1 MADEVLGISGSM
13 DISDIQKSINDL
25 ISQMQRLN
33 LETDSLSKHFNENF
47 AKIQASSA
55 DAATKQKQAMELFA
69 SSIEQA
75 KKQMATL
82 PDQIKAA
89 SKEALSFSDSCVT
102 IKNKMMDLKIGSD
115 EFAKLNAQLQQNQRA
130 AEQAAQRHDELA
142 NSFNGLT
149 SFIAN
154 ASASID
160 AFNGISTAATGS
172 TGLNAISHGAVTAA
186 LAGETAGRAANT
198 EAMGRETEVMN
209 ENSQASQAQVEN
221 MEQKKTL
228 TNEYSSALDALTEKI
243 RNNQQVSEQ
252 QIQGEI
258 DTARERIRL
267 LEDEKN
273 KKEEL
278 LNTKYS
284 EYEKYSSDAL
294 LGDPA
299 KKDENLSKAK
309 EAVDAYNQLAAEIN
323 NTDSSIRQINA
334 SINALNS
341 ALSTNSNEAKN
352 SQDNLT
358 ESINQAKNAAEALN
372 NESNKVADNDPF
384 GVQKM
389 SLETLKAE
397 YEATTQRIAE
407 LKKEYDGFINKGGE
421 EKYAEK
427 MAKNATETRG
437 LNEKLKAVTDE
448 LKKQGVEIDKNI
460 SKTKKQSDEV
470 GGLFKQLKGGFGSG
484 FGGIFN
490 TLLSGKFLGWATAIG
505 AIAKGLW
512 DASKASEEYR
522 KSLMTLRHYM
532 DTMDFKTVR
541 QDILALTAT
550 TSKTAA
556 DMAGAATYFAKIWE
570 SLRTSPEALVAMVK
584 SANEFAVLS
593 GKSSTEAAKA
603 IANLASEY
611 HLTAQQATQMSAMI
625 ANAAKNTTSSFDEM
639 ASAISSAGSQ
649 AALYGVS
656 FRDMTTLIGYSANQ
670 FGGATKAASKFNMM
684 LMTMNGMEAKFRP
697 SAVGMVKAL
706 ENLKE
711 AYDRG
716 ERPQDKF
723 MKRQR
728 AVAEY
733 FIKNADAIKKY
744 GQAIDNTTE
753 KDKILADRQTTAEAN
768 LNKLKSTW
776 NGLLTSLNV
785 NLTPI
790 LTNILNFF
798 DKIIGGA
805 QRTTKELRALSR
817 FQQAKNNARNS
828 QPSNANAFVP
838 TPMVDTFGSED
849 VYLKNYNN
857 QEKILSQRYKNAVKK
872 YQGMWK
878 NATSKAIANA
888 ASNEVFQLWKSKRDR
903 YYTIDA
909 TEIKTLLGEYRG
921 ETIALNTKPINSG
934 NIGDGGT
941 NTSDKTLKELNKK
954 AKQTEDLL
962 KLQRQERLDTEKQTF
977 AALQAERDANIA
989 AISDDAERER
999 QTMIAAHE
1007 KRMAEIKQQEK
1018 DMLENNIQKAA
1029 QEYQKQHQNDKNYKG
1044 FFTQGLD
1051 KEVSLTKDQMR
1062 QINALY
1068 DKEAS
1073 EYNRLLQEKQNADDE
1088 YRLQYLEKYGYDYE
1102 QRAAIAEKYD
1112 KQIAKAAS
1120 EWQKK
1125 TLEEEKKQALTAFD
1139 LKQFQESI
1147 DWEALFGD
1155 LGRYTKKALKE
1166 VQNQIRAFMK
1176 TDEFKALNPTDKQ
1189 VIIQGL
1195 QRVENASTVGLPFR
1209 EYGKALRELR
1219 DARES
1224 KEKADAEKE
1233 IANNSP
1239 KATDEIRQKAAEN
1252 AKAAAERLKNAQDKA
1267 NSSGDKLTDRLTLIA
1282 SAFTKLGSSANVS
1295 LSEVGG
1301 AITGVLQ
1308 GLEIIDKK
1316 VGGIVGAIIGILDAV
1331 GQQGLDGFLGNVLG
1345 SVGNAL
1351 TGILTSKLSPVGM
1364 LGSAFGVKW
1373 QADYTKWQEAD
1384 SKYRELSKVWDSL
1397 ISKKQEYL
1405 NMSWGV
1411 EAQQVGDELQR
1422 LIELEKEQAI
1432 LAAKARLDSGASAGS
1447 RSIWYRMWQGSY
1459 KSDTSDNKGSVDSDV
1474 SGVITSIMGGI
1485 NWRDV
1490 NESVVKGLK
1499 EAGLGDAKF
1508 QGMEDLLYMT
1518 SDQLLWIKE
1527 NYAGL
1532 WAAMDSA
1539 FRGYLEEIIQYGE
1552 AAEDSIEAVKEQIL
1566 NTSLDNVFDSALS
1579 SLQKYADG
1587 TENVFDGINQNWQ
1600 KMINNMLVNSA
1611 IGNRLR
1617 SELEAWYEQWYSAYD
1632 NDKSLDGQEI
1642 ADLKQQYNEI
1652 IQKAKDEIDALR
1664 EAGLVRDIDEDSQS
1678 ATAKAVSNITYDQAN
1693 VIDGRLTAIQICGE
1707 QQLTELQVHSKLQER
1722 MAVSLD
1728 EISMPIRDIDAN
1740 IETMVDIQTSMN
1752 EHLEAISANTKCL
1765 PAMAADI
1772 NKMKKKMENM

>member
-55 DAATKQKQAMELFA
+55 DAATKQKQTMELFA

-75 KKQMATL
+75 KKQMASL
-82 PDQIKAA
+82 PEQIKAA

-115 EFAKLNAQLQQNQRA
+115 EFAKLNAQLQQNQHA
-130 AEQAAQRHDELA
+130 AELATQRHDELA

-172 TGLNAISHGAVTAA
+172 TGLNAISHGAITAA
-186 LAGETAGRAANT
+186 LAGETAGRTANT
-198 EAMGRETEVMN
+198 EAMSKETEIMN
-209 ENSQASQAQVEN
+209 ENSQASQTQAEN

-252 QIQGEI
+252 QIQNEI
-258 DTARERIRL
+258 NLAQERIKQ
-267 LEDEKN
+267 LEEEKS

-278 LNTKYS
+278 MSAKYA
-284 EYEKYSSDAL
+284 EYEKYSSDAI

-299 KKDENLSKAK
+299 KKEENLSKAK
-309 EAVDAYNQLAAEIN
+309 EAVDAYNQLATEIN
-323 NTDSSIRQINA
+323 NTDNSIRQINA

-341 ALSTNSNEAKN
+341 ELYANNNAVKN
-352 SQDNLT
+352 SQDSLS
-358 ESINQAKNAAEALN
+358 ESINQTKNAAEALN
-372 NESNKVADNDPF
+372 NETNKAADNDPF

-389 SLETLKAE
+389 SIETLKAE
-397 YEATTQRIAE
+397 YEATTQRITE

-427 MAKNATETRG
+427 MAKNAAETKE
-437 LNEKLKAVTDE
+437 LNEKLKAVTAE
-448 LKKQGVEIDKNI
+448 LKKQGVEIDKNT
-460 SKTKKQSDEV
+460 SKTKKQANEV
-470 GGLFKQLKGGFGSG
+470 GSLFKQLKGGFGGG

-532 DTMDFKTVR
+532 DAMDFKTVR

-550 TSKTAA
+550 TSKSAA
-556 DMAGAATYFAKIWE
+556 DMAGAATYFAKVWE
-570 SLRTSPEALVAMVK
+570 SLRTSPEALVTMVK
-584 SANEFAVLS
+584 SANEFAILS

-611 HLTAQQATQMSAMI
+611 HLTAQQATQMSAII

-639 ASAISSAGSQ
+639 ASSISSAGSQ

-670 FGGATKAASKFNMM
+670 FGGASKAASKFNMM
-684 LMTMNGMEAKFRP
+684 LMTMSGMEAKFRP

-728 AVAEY
+728 AAAEY

-753 KDKILADRQTTAEAN
+753 KDKLLADRQTTAEAN
-768 LNKLKSTW
+768 INKLKSTW

-790 LTNILNFF
+790 LINILNFF

-828 QPSNANAFVP
+828 QSGNANAFVP
-838 TPMVDTFGSED
+838 TPMVDAFGSED
-849 VYLKNYNN
+849 VYLENYNK
-857 QEKILSQRYKNAVKK
+857 QEKLLSQRYKNAVKK
-872 YQGMWK
+872 YQKMWK

-888 ASNEVFQLWKSKRDR
+888 ASNEVLRLWESKRDK
-903 YYTIDA
+903 YNTIDA
-909 TEIKTLLGEYRG
+909 NEINALLGEYRG
-921 ETIALNTKPINSG
+921 ETIALNTKPINTG
-934 NIGDGGT
+934 DIGDGGT

-962 KLQRQERLDTEKQTF
+962 KLQRQERLNAEKQTL

-999 QTMIAAHE
+999 RAMIAAHE

-1073 EYNRLLQEKQNADDE
+1073 EYSRMLQEKQNADDE
-1088 YRLQYLEKYGYDYE
+1088 YRLQYLEKYGYEYE
-1102 QRAAIAEKYD
+1102 KRAAIAEKYD

-1125 TLEEEKKQALTAFD
+1125 TLEEEKKQALSAFD
-1139 LKQFQESI
+1139 FKQFQENI
-1147 DWEALFGD
+1147 NWEALFGD

-1166 VQNQIRAFMK
+1166 VQNQIRAFMQ

-1195 QRVENASTVGLPFR
+1195 QKVENASTVGLPFR

-1219 DARES
+1219 DAKEA

-1233 IANNSP
+1233 IAENSP
-1239 KATDEIRQKAAEN
+1239 KATDEMRREAAEN

-1267 NSSGDKLTDRLTLIA
+1267 DVSGDKLTDRLTLIA
-1282 SAFTKLGSSANVS
+1282 SAFTKLGSSANMS

-1301 AITGVLQ
+1301 AITGVLE
-1308 GLEIIDKK
+1308 GLSVIDDK
-1316 VGGIVGAIIGILDAV
+1316 VGGVIGAVIGLMDIIS
-1331 GQQGLDGFLGNVLG
+1331 QQGVDGFLGNVFENVGKALG
-1345 SVGNAL
+1345 RLFES
-1351 TGILTSKLSPVGM
+1351 SPVGM
-1364 LGSAFGVKW
+1364 IFGV
-1373 QADYTKWQEAD
+1373 DLFGD
-1384 SKYRELSKVWDSL
+1384 SKTKAWEEANAKYKELSNVWDSL

-1432 LAAKARLDSGASAGS
+1432 LAAKARLDVTNGS
-1447 RSIWYRMWQGSY
+1447 HSMYYRMWQGSY
-1459 KSDTSDNKGSVDSDV
+1459 KSTRQDNTGATDYTLSLNSR
-1474 SGVITSIMGGI
+1474 I
-1485 NWRDV
+1485 NWQDV
-1490 NESVVKGLK
+1490 NDSIEKGLR
-1499 EAGLGDAKF
+1499 EAGLGDATF

-1532 WAAMDSA
+1532 WAAMDST
-1539 FRGYLEEIIQYGE
+1539 FRGYLEEIIQYGD

-1587 TENVFDGINQNWQ
+1587 AEDVFDEINQNWQ
-1600 KMINNMLVNSA
+1600 QMINNMLVNST

-1642 ADLKQQYNEI
+1642 ANLKQQYNEI
-1652 IQKAKDEIDALR
+1652 IQNAKNEIDALR

-1693 VIDGRLTAIQICGE
+1693 VIDGRLTAIQICDE
-1707 QQLTELQVHSKLQER
+1707 QQLTEIQIQSKYQER
-1722 MAVSLD
+1722 MSVSLD
-1728 EISMPIRDIDAN
+1728 AISLPIQDIDAN
-1740 IETMVDIQTSMN
+1740 IETMVGIQTSMN

-1765 PAMAADI
+1765 PTMAADI
-1772 NKMKKKMENM
+1772 NKMKKKIESM

>member
-25 ISQMQRLN
+25 IGQMQKLN
-33 LETDSLSKHFNENF
+33 LETDKLSKHFNENF
-47 AKIQASSA
+47 AKIEASSA
-55 DAATKQKQAMELFA
+55 DAATKQKQVMELYS

-82 PDQIKAA
+82 PEQIKAA
-89 SKEALSFSDSCVT
+89 SKEALSFSDSCVS

-115 EFAKLNAQLQQNQRA
+115 EFAKLNAELQQNQRA
-130 AEQAAQRHDELA
+130 AEQAMQRHEELS

-149 SFIAN
+149 AFVAN

-172 TGLNAISHGAVTAA
+172 TGLNAVSHGAVTAA

-198 EAMGRETEVMN
+198 EAMGKETEAMN
-209 ENSQASQAQVEN
+209 ENSQASQNEADNIEK
-221 MEQKKTL
+221 KKTL

-243 RNNQQVSEQ
+243 RSNQQVSEQ
-252 QIQGEI
+252 QIQNEI
-258 DTARERIRL
+258 NLAQERIKQ
-267 LEDEKN
+267 LEEEKS

-278 LNTKYS
+278 MSAKYA
-284 EYEKYSSDAL
+284 EYEKYSSDAI

-299 KKDENLSKAK
+299 KKEENLSKAK
-309 EAVDAYNQLAAEIN
+309 EAVDAYNQLATEIN
-323 NTDSSIRQINA
+323 NTDNSIRQINA

-341 ALSTNSNEAKN
+341 ELYANNNAVKN
-352 SQDNLT
+352 SQDSLS
-358 ESINQAKNAAEALN
+358 ESINQTKNAAEALN
-372 NESNKVADNDPF
+372 NETNKAADNDPF

-389 SLETLKAE
+389 SIETLKAE

-427 MAKNATETRG
+427 MAKNASETKE
-437 LNEKLKAVTDE
+437 LNEKLKAVTAE
-448 LKKQGVEIDKNI
+448 LKKQGIEIDKNTA
-460 SKTKKQSDEV
+460 KTKKQANEV
-470 GGLFKQLKGGFGSG
+470 GGLFKQLKGGFGG
-484 FGGIFN
+484 GVGGIFN
-490 TLLSGKFLGWATAIG
+490 TLLSGKFLGWATVIG
-505 AIAKGLW
+505 AVAKGLW

-522 KSLMTLRHYM
+522 KSLMPLKHYM
-532 DTMDFKTVR
+532 DAMDFKTVR

-550 TSKTAA
+550 TSKSAA
-556 DMAGAATYFAKIWE
+556 DMAGAATYFAKVWE
-570 SLRTSPEALVAMVK
+570 SLRTSPEALVTMVK

-728 AVAEY
+728 AAAEY

-753 KDKILADRQTTAEAN
+753 KDKLLADRQTTAEAN

-828 QPSNANAFVP
+828 QGGNANAFVP
-838 TPMVDTFGSED
+838 TPVVDTFGNED
-849 VYLKNYNN
+849 IYLENYNK

-872 YQGMWK
+872 YQRMWK

-888 ASNEVFQLWKSKRDR
+888 ASNEVLRLWESKRDK
-903 YYTIDA
+903 YNTIDA
-909 TEIKTLLGEYRG
+909 NEINALLGEYRG
-921 ETIALNTKPINSG
+921 ETIALNTKPINTG
-934 NIGDGGT
+934 DIGDGGT

-962 KLQRQERLDTEKQTF
+962 KLQRQERLNAEKQTL

-999 QTMIAAHE
+999 QAMIAAHE

-1029 QEYQKQHQNDKNYKG
+1029 QEYQKQHQNDKNYRG
-1044 FFTQGLD
+1044 FFTRGLD

-1073 EYNRLLQEKQNADDE
+1073 EYSRMLQEKQNADDE
-1088 YRLQYLEKYGYDYE
+1088 YRLQYLEKYGYEYE
-1102 QRAAIAEKYD
+1102 KRAAIAEKYD
-1112 KQIAKAAS
+1112 KQIAKTTS

-1125 TLEEEKKQALTAFD
+1125 TLEEEKKQALLAFD

-1166 VQNQIRAFMK
+1166 VQKQIRAFMQ

-1195 QRVENASTVGLPFR
+1195 QRVENASTVGLPFG
-1209 EYGKALRELR
+1209 EYGRALRELR
-1219 DARES
+1219 DA
-1224 KEKADAEKE
+1224 KKANERAEAEKE
-1233 IANNSP
+1233 IAENNP

-1252 AKAAAERLKNAQDKA
+1252 AKAAAERLKNAQEKA

-1282 SAFTKLGSSANVS
+1282 SAFTKLGSSANMS

-1301 AITGVLQ
+1301 AIIGVLQ
-1308 GLEIIDKK
+1308 GLEIMGEKA
-1316 VGGIVGAIIGILDAV
+1316 GGIVGAIIGILDAV

-1351 TGILTSKLSPVGM
+1351 TGILTSKFSPIGM
-1364 LGSAFGVKW
+1364 VGSAFGVKW
-1373 QADYTKWQEAD
+1373 KPDNSNWEKADN
-1384 SKYRELSKVWDSL
+1384 KYKELSKIWDSL

-1411 EAQQVGDELQR
+1411 EAENIGEETQK
-1422 LIELEKEQAI
+1422 LIEMEKQQAI
-1432 LAAKARLDSGASAGS
+1432 LAAIQRTHAGK
-1447 RSIWYRMWQGSY
+1447 SIGSHSYGYRMWDGSY
-1459 KSDTSDNKGSVDSDV
+1459 KSKRSDNIGRVNTGLNNNATGDIRWK
-1474 SGVITSIMGGI
+1474 
-1485 NWRDV
+1485 DV
-1490 NESVVKGLK
+1490 NTAIEQDLK
-1499 EAGLGDAKF
+1499 AAGLGDATFRKI
-1508 QGMEDLLYMT
+1508 EDLLYMT

-1532 WAAMDSA
+1532 WSSMDSVY
-1539 FRGYLEEIIQYGE
+1539 RDYLEDIIKYGE
-1552 AAEDSIEAVKEQIL
+1552 ASEDAIESVKEQIL

-1587 TENVFDGINQNWQ
+1587 TEDIFDEINQNWQ
-1600 KMINNMLVNSA
+1600 QMINNMLVNSA

-1617 SELEAWYEQWYSAYD
+1617 SEIEAWYEQWYAAYD

-1642 ADLKQQYNEI
+1642 ANLKQQYNEI
-1652 IQKAKDEIDALR
+1652 IQNAKDEIDALR

-1678 ATAKAVSNITYDQAN
+1678 ATAKAASNITYDQAN
-1693 VIDGRLTAIQICGE
+1693 VIDGRLTAIQINCE
-1707 QQLTELQVHSKLQER
+1707 QQLTEIQIQSKYQER
-1722 MAVSLD
+1722 MTTTLD
-1728 EISMPIRDIDAN
+1728 DMLIPMRDMDNN
-1740 IETMVDIQTSMN
+1740 IETMVGIQTSMN

-1772 NKMKKKMENM
+1772 NKMKKKIENM

>member
-47 AKIQASSA
+47 AKIQASSD

-130 AEQAAQRHDELA
+130 AEQATQRHDELA

-198 EAMGRETEVMN
+198 EAMGKETVVMN
-209 ENSQASQAQVEN
+209 ENSLATQNQVEN

-228 TNEYSSALDALTEKI
+228 TNEYSSALDALTGKI
-243 RNNQQVSEQ
+243 RNNQEVSEQ

-258 DTARERIRL
+258 ATARERIRL

-372 NESNKVADNDPF
+372 NESNKVVDNDPF

-448 LKKQGVEIDKNI
+448 LKKQGVEIDKNT
-460 SKTKKQSDEV
+460 SKTKKQADEV

-556 DMAGAATYFAKIWE
+556 DMAGAATYFAKVWE

-768 LNKLKSTW
+768 LNKLRSTW

-790 LTNILNFF
+790 LTNILSFF
-798 DKIIGGA
+798 NKIIGGA

-962 KLQRQERLDTEKQTF
+962 KLQRQERLDAEKQTLV
-977 AALQAERDANIA
+977 ALQAERDANIA
-989 AISDDAERER
+989 AIQDDAERER
-999 QTMIAAHE
+999 QAMIAAHE

-1051 KEVSLTKDQMR
+1051 KEISLTKDQMR

-1102 QRAAIAEKYD
+1102 KRLAIAQQYEK
-1112 KQIAKAAS
+1112 KIANAS
-1120 EWQKK
+1120 NEWQRK
-1125 TLEEEKKQALTAFD
+1125 TLEEEKKSALSAFD
-1139 LKQFQESI
+1139 LKQVTQMM
-1147 DWEALFGD
+1147 DWETILGD
-1155 LGRYTKKALKE
+1155 IQRYSRKALKVVKE
-1166 VQNQIRAFMK
+1166 QISAFMK
-1176 TDEFKALNPTDKQ
+1176 TEEYKALQPSEKKIIIDIQRQIDDNLESNVFKRYSKAIAEFKEAQQDFQSAKIGQEAAAKNPEASPQMKEFFNNRYTEAWKRLNKAQAEADKSGSNL
-1189 VIIQGL
+1189 VDKLNLMVGAFGKLSAENISIGELGSTAGDTLSTLGLIEEKTGSIIGMIAGAIDLLAQIELDDLIGGILENVVQAVGNVFQGIG
-1195 QRVENASTVGLPFR
+1195 NIFGIDFGL
-1209 EYGKALRELR
+1209 GKA
-1219 DARES
+1219 DY
-1224 KEKADAEKE
+1224 
-1233 IANNSP
+1233 
-1239 KATDEIRQKAAEN
+1239 
-1252 AKAAAERLKNAQDKA
+1252 
-1267 NSSGDKLTDRLTLIA
+1267 SG
-1282 SAFTKLGSSANVS
+1282 
-1295 LSEVGG
+1295 
-1301 AITGVLQ
+1301 
-1308 GLEIIDKK
+1308 
-1316 VGGIVGAIIGILDAV
+1316 
-1331 GQQGLDGFLGNVLG
+1331 
-1345 SVGNAL
+1345 
-1351 TGILTSKLSPVGM
+1351 
-1364 LGSAFGVKW
+1364 
-1373 QADYTKWQEAD
+1373 WQEAD
-1384 SKYRELSKVWDSL
+1384 AKYRQLSEVWDSL
-1397 ISKKQEYL
+1397 IDKKKEYL

-1411 EAQQVGDELQR
+1411 EAQNVGEEILN
-1422 LIELEKEQAI
+1422 LIEMDKQQAK
-1432 LAAKARLDSGASAGS
+1432 LAAQARLDSGASKGS
-1447 RSIWYRMWQGSY
+1447 HSIWYRMWQGSY
-1459 KSDTSDNKGSVDSDV
+1459 TSKTSDNKGALDMSATGRKD
-1474 SGVITSIMGGI
+1474 I
-1485 NWRDV
+1485 NWSNV
-1490 NESVVKGLK
+1490 NDSVERGLK
-1499 EAGLGDAKF
+1499 EAGLGEAKF
-1508 QGMEDLLYMT
+1508 QSMSDMLNMT
-1518 SDQLLWIKE
+1518 ADQLLWIKE

-1532 WAAMDSA
+1532 WSVMDTE
-1539 FRGYLEEIIQYGE
+1539 FRGYLEQIIEYGDK
-1552 AAEDSIEAVKEQIL
+1552 AEDVIEALKEQIL
-1566 NTSLDNVFDSALS
+1566 STSLDNVFDSALS

-1587 TENVFDGINQNWQ
+1587 SEDVFDEISENYQ
-1600 KMINNMLVNSA
+1600 KMINNMLVNST

-1632 NDKSLDGQEI
+1632 NDKSLDGEEI
-1642 ADLKQQYNEI
+1642 ANLKQQYNEI
-1652 IQKAKDEIDALR
+1652 IQNAKDEIDALR

-1740 IETMVDIQTSMN
+1740 IEAMVDIQTSMN

>member
-33 LETDSLSKHFNENF
+33 LETDSLSKHFNESF

-55 DAATKQKQAMELFA
+55 DAATKQKQAMELFS

-89 SKEALSFSDSCVT
+89 SREALSFSDSCVT

-130 AEQAAQRHDELA
+130 AEQATQRHDELA

-198 EAMGRETEVMN
+198 EAMGRETVVMN
-209 ENSQASQAQVEN
+209 ENSQATQNQVEN

-228 TNEYSSALDALTEKI
+228 TNEYSSALDALTGKI
-243 RNNQQVSEQ
+243 RNNQEVSEQ

-258 DTARERIRL
+258 ATARERIRL

-448 LKKQGVEIDKNI
+448 LKKQGVEIDKNT
-460 SKTKKQSDEV
+460 SKTKKQADEV

-556 DMAGAATYFAKIWE
+556 DMAGAATYFAKVWE
-570 SLRTSPEALVAMVK
+570 SLRTSPEALVTMVK

-603 IANLASEY
+603 ITNLASEY

-656 FRDMTTLIGYSANQ
+656 FKDMTTLIGYSANQ

-753 KDKILADRQTTAEAN
+753 KDKLLADRQTTAEAN

-934 NIGDGGT
+934 NIGFGGT
-941 NTSDKTLKELNKK
+941 NTSDKTLKELDKK

-962 KLQRQERLDTEKQTF
+962 KLQRQERLDAEKQTLV
-977 AALQAERDANIA
+977 ALQAERDANIA

-1051 KEVSLTKDQMR
+1051 KEISLTKDQMR

-1125 TLEEEKKQALTAFD
+1125 TLEEEKKQALAAFD
-1139 LKQFQESI
+1139 FKQFQESI

-1166 VQNQIRAFMK
+1166 VQEQIRAFMK

-1195 QRVENASTVGLPFR
+1195 QRVENASTVGLPFG

-1219 DARES
+1219 DAREA

-1267 NSSGDKLTDRLTLIA
+1267 DASGDRLANRFALIA
-1282 SAFTKLGSSANVS
+1282 STMTKLGSSTQMS
-1295 LSEVGG
+1295 LSEFGG
-1301 AITGVLQ
+1301 AITGVLE
-1308 GLEIIDKK
+1308 GLSLIKDN
-1316 VGGIVGAIIGILDAV
+1316 VGGVVGAILGILDMI
-1331 GQQGLDGFLGNVLG
+1331 GSQGLDGFLGNVLG
-1345 SVGNAL
+1345 SVGSAVG
-1351 TGILTSKLSPVGM
+1351 GIFDTIGGIFGLD
-1364 LGSAFGVKW
+1364 LGLGGP
-1373 QADYTKWQEAD
+1373 DYSKWQEAD

-1447 RSIWYRMWQGSY
+1447 HKMWYRMWQGSY
-1459 KSDTSDNKGSVDSDV
+1459 KSTRKDNIGATDYNAALNVR
-1474 SGVITSIMGGI
+1474 I
-1485 NWRDV
+1485 NWQDV
-1490 NESVVKGLK
+1490 NDSIEKGLK
-1499 EAGLGDAKF
+1499 EAGLGDATF

-1532 WAAMDSA
+1532 WAAMDTT

-1587 TENVFDGINQNWQ
+1587 AENVFDGINQNWQ
-1600 KMINNMLVNSA
+1600 QMINNMLVNSA

-1642 ADLKQQYNEI
+1642 ANLKEQYNEI

-1707 QQLTELQVHSKLQER
+1707 QQLTELQVHGKLQER

>member
-47 AKIQASSA
+47 AKIQASSG

-69 SSIEQA
+69 ISIEQA

-130 AEQAAQRHDELA
+130 AEQATQRHDELA

-198 EAMGRETEVMN
+198 EAMGRETVVMN
-209 ENSQASQAQVEN
+209 ENSQATQNQVEN

-448 LKKQGVEIDKNI
+448 LKKQGVEIDKNT
-460 SKTKKQSDEV
+460 SKTKKQADEV

-522 KSLMTLRHYM
+522 KSLMALRHYM
-532 DTMDFKTVR
+532 GTMDFKTVR

-570 SLRTSPEALVAMVK
+570 RLRTSPEALVAMVK

-768 LNKLKSTW
+768 LNKLRSTW

-790 LTNILNFF
+790 LTNILSFF

-921 ETIALNTKPINSG
+921 ETIALNTRPINSG
-934 NIGDGGT
+934 NIGNGGT

-962 KLQRQERLDTEKQTF
+962 KLQRQERLDAEKQTF

-989 AISDDAERER
+989 TISDDAERER
-999 QTMIAAHE
+999 QAMIAAHE

-1051 KEVSLTKDQMR
+1051 KEISLTKDQMR

-1112 KQIAKAAS
+1112 KQITKAAS

-1125 TLEEEKKQALTAFD
+1125 TLQEEKKQAFAAFD

-1166 VQNQIRAFMK
+1166 VQEQIRAFMK

-1195 QRVENASTVGLPFR
+1195 QRVENASTVGLPFK

-1219 DARES
+1219 DAKEA

-1252 AKAAAERLKNAQDKA
+1252 AKSAAERLKNAQDKA

-1282 SAFTKLGSSANVS
+1282 SAFTKLGSLANMS

-1308 GLEIIDKK
+1308 GLEIMGEKA
-1316 VGGIVGAIIGILDAV
+1316 GGIVGAIIGLMDIIS
-1331 GQQGLDGFLGNVLG
+1331 QQGLDGFLGNVFN
-1345 SVGNAL
+1345 SVGKTL
-1351 TGILTSKLSPVGM
+1351 GRLFESSPVGM
-1364 LGSAFGVKW
+1364 IFGI
-1373 QADYTKWQEAD
+1373 DLFGD
-1384 SKYRELSKVWDSL
+1384 SKTKAWEEANAKYKELSNVWDSL

-1411 EAQQVGDELQR
+1411 EAQQTGEELQR

-1432 LAAKARLDSGASAGS
+1432 LAAKARLDVKNGS
-1447 RSIWYRMWQGSY
+1447 HSMWYRMWKGSY
-1459 KSDTSDNKGSVDSDV
+1459 KSTRKDNIGATDYNAALNVR
-1474 SGVITSIMGGI
+1474 I
-1485 NWRDV
+1485 NWQDV
-1490 NESVVKGLK
+1490 NESIEKGLR
-1499 EAGLGDAKF
+1499 EAGLGDATF
-1508 QGMEDLLYMT
+1508 QGMEDLLNMT

-1532 WAAMDSA
+1532 WAAMDGA

-1552 AAEDSIEAVKEQIL
+1552 AAEDSVEAVKEQIL

-1587 TENVFDGINQNWQ
+1587 SGNIFDDINQNWQ
-1600 KMINNMLVNSA
+1600 QMINNMLVNSA

-1632 NDKSLDGQEI
+1632 NDKSLDGEEI
-1642 ADLKQQYNEI
+1642 ANLKQQYNEI
-1652 IQKAKDEIDALR
+1652 IQNAKDEIDALR

-1728 EISMPIRDIDAN
+1728 EISMPIHDIDAN

-1752 EHLEAISANTKCL
+1752 EHLEAISTNTKCL

-1772 NKMKKKMENM
+1772 NKMKKKIENM

>member
-33 LETDSLSKHFNENF
+33 LETDSLSKHFNESF

-55 DAATKQKQAMELFA
+55 DAATKQKQAMELFS

-130 AEQAAQRHDELA
+130 AEQATQRHDELA

-198 EAMGRETEVMN
+198 EAMGRETVVMN
-209 ENSQASQAQVEN
+209 ENSQATQNQVEN

-448 LKKQGVEIDKNI
+448 LKKQGVEIDKNT
-460 SKTKKQSDEV
+460 SKTKKQADEV

-556 DMAGAATYFAKIWE
+556 DMAGAATYFAKVWE
-570 SLRTSPEALVAMVK
+570 SLRTSPEALVTMVK

-603 IANLASEY
+603 ITNLASEY

-656 FRDMTTLIGYSANQ
+656 FKDMTTLIGYSANQ

-753 KDKILADRQTTAEAN
+753 KDKLLADRQTTAEAN

-934 NIGDGGT
+934 NIGFGGT
-941 NTSDKTLKELNKK
+941 NTSDKTLKELDKK

-962 KLQRQERLDTEKQTF
+962 KLQRQERLDAEKQTF

-989 AISDDAERER
+989 AIQDDAERER
-999 QTMIAAHE
+999 QAMIAAHE

-1051 KEVSLTKDQMR
+1051 KEISLTKDQMR

-1073 EYNRLLQEKQNADDE
+1073 EYNRLLQEKQNADNE

-1125 TLEEEKKQALTAFD
+1125 TLEEEKKQALAAFD
-1139 LKQFQESI
+1139 FKQFQESI

-1166 VQNQIRAFMK
+1166 VQEQIRAFMK

-1195 QRVENASTVGLPFR
+1195 QRVENASTVGLPFG
-1209 EYGKALRELR
+1209 EYGRALRELR
-1219 DARES
+1219 DAREA

-1267 NSSGDKLTDRLTLIA
+1267 DASGDRLANRFALIA
-1282 SAFTKLGSSANVS
+1282 STMTKLGSSTQMS
-1295 LSEVGG
+1295 LSEFGG
-1301 AITGVLQ
+1301 AITGVLE
-1308 GLEIIDKK
+1308 GLSLIKDN
-1316 VGGIVGAIIGILDAV
+1316 VGGVVGAILGILDMI
-1331 GQQGLDGFLGNVLG
+1331 GSQGLDGFLGNVLG
-1345 SVGNAL
+1345 SVGSAVG
-1351 TGILTSKLSPVGM
+1351 GIFDTIGGIFGLD
-1364 LGSAFGVKW
+1364 LGLGGP
-1373 QADYTKWQEAD
+1373 DYSKWQEAD

-1447 RSIWYRMWQGSY
+1447 HKMWYRMWQGSY
-1459 KSDTSDNKGSVDSDV
+1459 KSTRKDNIGATDYNAALNVR
-1474 SGVITSIMGGI
+1474 I
-1485 NWRDV
+1485 NWQDV
-1490 NESVVKGLK
+1490 NDSIEKGLK
-1499 EAGLGDAKF
+1499 EAGLGDATF

-1532 WAAMDSA
+1532 WAAMDTT

-1587 TENVFDGINQNWQ
+1587 AENVFDGINQNWQ
-1600 KMINNMLVNSA
+1600 QMINNMLVNSA

-1642 ADLKQQYNEI
+1642 ANLKEQYNEI

-1707 QQLTELQVHSKLQER
+1707 QQLTELQVHGKLQER

>member
-33 LETDSLSKHFNENF
+33 LETDSLSKHFNESF

-130 AEQAAQRHDELA
+130 AEQATQRHDELA

-198 EAMGRETEVMN
+198 EAMGRETVVMN
-209 ENSQASQAQVEN
+209 ENSQATQNQVEN

-243 RNNQQVSEQ
+243 RNNQQVSEH

-372 NESNKVADNDPF
+372 NESNKVVDNDPF

-448 LKKQGVEIDKNI
+448 LKKQGVEIDKNT
-460 SKTKKQSDEV
+460 SKTKKQADEV

-570 SLRTSPEALVAMVK
+570 SLRTSPEALVTMVK

-603 IANLASEY
+603 ITNLASEY

-656 FRDMTTLIGYSANQ
+656 FKDMTTLIGYSANQ
-670 FGGATKAASKFNMM
+670 FGGASKAASKFNMM

-753 KDKILADRQTTAEAN
+753 KDKLLADRQTTAEAN

-790 LTNILNFF
+790 LTNILSFF

-934 NIGDGGT
+934 NIGVGGT

-962 KLQRQERLDTEKQTF
+962 KLQRQERLDAEKQTF

-999 QTMIAAHE
+999 QAMIAAHE

-1029 QEYQKQHQNDKNYKG
+1029 QEYQKQHQNDKNYRG

-1051 KEVSLTKDQMR
+1051 KEISLTKDQMR

-1125 TLEEEKKQALTAFD
+1125 TFEEEKKQALAAFD

-1166 VQNQIRAFMK
+1166 VQEQIRAFMK

-1195 QRVENASTVGLPFR
+1195 QRVENASTVGLPFK

-1219 DARES
+1219 DAREA

-1267 NSSGDKLTDRLTLIA
+1267 DVSGDRLANRFALIA
-1282 SAFTKLGSSANVS
+1282 STMTKLGSSAQMS
-1295 LSEVGG
+1295 LSEFGG
-1301 AITGVLQ
+1301 AITGVLE
-1308 GLEIIDKK
+1308 GLGLIKDN
-1316 VGGIVGAIIGILDAV
+1316 VGGVVGAILGLMDLIS
-1331 GQQGLDGFLGNVLG
+1331 QQGVDGFLGNLFENVGKTLG
-1345 SVGNAL
+1345 RLFES
-1351 TGILTSKLSPVGM
+1351 SPVGII
-1364 LGSAFGVKW
+1364 FGI
-1373 QADYTKWQEAD
+1373 DLFGD
-1384 SKYRELSKVWDSL
+1384 SKTKAWEEANAKYKELSNIWDSL

-1411 EAQQVGDELQR
+1411 EAQQVGEELQR

-1432 LAAKARLDSGASAGS
+1432 LAAKARLDVTNGS
-1447 RSIWYRMWQGSY
+1447 HSMYYRMWQGSY
-1459 KSDTSDNKGSVDSDV
+1459 KSTRQDNTGATDYNAALNVR
-1474 SGVITSIMGGI
+1474 I
-1485 NWRDV
+1485 NWQDV
-1490 NESVVKGLK
+1490 NDSIEKGLK
-1499 EAGLGDAKF
+1499 EAGLGDATF

-1532 WAAMDSA
+1532 WAAMDTT

-1587 TENVFDGINQNWQ
+1587 AENVFDGINQNWQ
-1600 KMINNMLVNSA
+1600 QMINNMLVNSS

-1642 ADLKQQYNEI
+1642 ANLKEQYNEI

>member
-25 ISQMQRLN
+25 ISQMQKLN
-33 LETDSLSKHFNENF
+33 LETDSLSKHFNDNF

-55 DAATKQKQAMELFA
+55 DAATKQKQTMELFA

-75 KKQMATL
+75 KKQMTTL
-82 PDQIKAA
+82 PEQIKAA

-130 AEQAAQRHDELA
+130 AELATQRHDELA

-172 TGLNAISHGAVTAA
+172 TGLNAVSHGAVTAA
-186 LAGETAGRAANT
+186 LAGEAAGRAANT
-198 EAMGRETEVMN
+198 EAMSKETEVMN
-209 ENSQASQAQVEN
+209 ENSQASQTQAEN

-258 DTARERIRL
+258 ATARERIRL

-309 EAVDAYNQLAAEIN
+309 EAVDAYNQLATEIN
-323 NTDSSIRQINA
+323 NADSSIRQINA

-341 ALSTNSNEAKN
+341 ALSTNSNEARN
-352 SQDNLT
+352 NQDNLA
-358 ESINQAKNAAEALN
+358 ESINQTKNAAEALN
-372 NESNKVADNDPF
+372 NESNKAADNDPF

-389 SLETLKAE
+389 SIETLKAE
-397 YEATTQRIAE
+397 YEATTQRITE

-437 LNEKLKAVTDE
+437 LNEKLKAVTAE
-448 LKKQGVEIDKNI
+448 LKKQGIEIDKNT
-460 SKTKKQSDEV
+460 SKTKKQANEV
-470 GGLFKQLKGGFGSG
+470 GGLFKQLKGGFGGG
-484 FGGIFN
+484 FGSIFN

-505 AIAKGLW
+505 AVAKGLW

-532 DTMDFKTVR
+532 DAMDFKTVR

-550 TSKTAA
+550 TSKSAA
-556 DMAGAATYFAKIWE
+556 DMAGAATYFAKVWE
-570 SLRTSPEALVAMVK
+570 SLRTSPEALVTMVK

-603 IANLASEY
+603 ITNLASEY

-625 ANAAKNTTSSFDEM
+625 ANAAKNTTSSFEEM

-656 FRDMTTLIGYSANQ
+656 FKDMTTLIGYSANQ
-670 FGGATKAASKFNMM
+670 FGGASKAASKFNMM
-684 LMTMNGMEAKFRP
+684 LMTMSGMEAKFRP

-728 AVAEY
+728 AAAEY

-753 KDKILADRQTTAEAN
+753 KDKLLADRQTTAEAN

-828 QPSNANAFVP
+828 QSGNANAFVP
-838 TPMVDTFGSED
+838 TPVVDAFGSED
-849 VYLKNYNN
+849 VYLENYNK

-872 YQGMWK
+872 YQKMWK

-888 ASNEVFQLWKSKRDR
+888 ASNEVLRLWESKRVK
-903 YYTIDA
+903 YNTIDA
-909 TEIKTLLGEYRG
+909 NEINTLLGEYRG
-921 ETIALNTKPINSG
+921 ETIALNTKPINTG
-934 NIGDGGT
+934 DIGDGGT
-941 NTSDKTLKELNKK
+941 NTSDKALKELNKK

-962 KLQRQERLDTEKQTF
+962 KLQRQERLNAEKQTL

-999 QTMIAAHE
+999 QAMIAAHE

-1029 QEYQKQHQNDKNYKG
+1029 QEYQKQHQNDKNYRG
-1044 FFTQGLD
+1044 FFMQGLD

-1068 DKEAS
+1068 NKEAS
-1073 EYNRLLQEKQNADDE
+1073 EYSRMLQEKQNADEE

-1112 KQIAKAAS
+1112 KQIAKATS

-1125 TLEEEKKQALTAFD
+1125 TLEEEKKQALAAFD

-1166 VQNQIRAFMK
+1166 VQKQIRAFMQ

-1195 QRVENASTVGLPFR
+1195 QRVENASTVGLPFG
-1209 EYGKALRELR
+1209 EYGRALRELR
-1219 DARES
+1219 DAKKA
-1224 KEKADAEKE
+1224 KERADAEKE
-1233 IANNSP
+1233 IAENNP

-1252 AKAAAERLKNAQDKA
+1252 AKAATERLKNAQDKA

-1282 SAFTKLGSSANVS
+1282 SAFTKLGSSANMS

-1308 GLEIIDKK
+1308 GLEIMDEKA
-1316 VGGIVGAIIGILDAV
+1316 GGIVGAIIGLMDIIS
-1331 GQQGLDGFLGNVLG
+1331 QQGVDGFLGNLFENVGKALG
-1345 SVGNAL
+1345 RLFES
-1351 TGILTSKLSPVGM
+1351 SPVGM
-1364 LGSAFGVKW
+1364 IFGI
-1373 QADYTKWQEAD
+1373 DLFGD
-1384 SKYRELSKVWDSL
+1384 SKTKAWEEANAKYKELSNVWDSL

-1411 EAQQVGDELQR
+1411 EAQQTGEELQR

-1432 LAAKARLDSGASAGS
+1432 LAAKARLDVKNGS
-1447 RSIWYRMWQGSY
+1447 HSMWYRMWKGSY
-1459 KSDTSDNKGSVDSDV
+1459 KSTRKDNIGATDYNAALNVR
-1474 SGVITSIMGGI
+1474 I
-1485 NWRDV
+1485 NWQDV
-1490 NESVVKGLK
+1490 NESIEKGLR
-1499 EAGLGDAKF
+1499 EAGLGDATF

-1532 WAAMDSA
+1532 WAAMDGA

-1552 AAEDSIEAVKEQIL
+1552 SAEDSVEAVKEQIL

-1579 SLQKYADG
+1579 SLQKYAGGAEDI
-1587 TENVFDGINQNWQ
+1587 FDDINQNWQ
-1600 KMINNMLVNSA
+1600 QMINNMLVNSA

-1617 SELEAWYEQWYSAYD
+1617 SELEAWYEQWYAAYD

-1642 ADLKQQYNEI
+1642 ANLKQQYNEI
-1652 IQKAKDEIDALR
+1652 IQNAKDEIDALR
-1664 EAGLVRDIDEDSQS
+1664 ESGLVRDIDEDSQS

-1693 VIDGRLTAIQICGE
+1693 VIDGRLTAIQICTE
-1707 QQLTELQVHSKLQER
+1707 QQLTELQIHSKLQER

-1728 EISMPIRDIDAN
+1728 DISMPMRDIDAN
-1740 IETMVDIQTSMN
+1740 IETMVGIQTSMN